1 MYVIKKGYKNKGGKH
16 NDTKLQQGNEML
28 VQMQKAVFN

>member
-16 NDTKLQQGNEML
+16 NDTKLQQGNEMDGHDY
-28 VQMQKAVFN
+28 N